1 MKFAKQA
8 AIFSILCS
16 LYAYGNEIIGNADRD
31 DSKVAPKPGTPVVTH
46 RIKLWPKVSGVIAGK
61 DTERDPTEPTLDIYL
76 TPKTTAQPLGIV
88 VLPGGGYSDLMMN
101 YEGKRTAE
109 FYNKHNISVFVVR
122 YRHAPR
128 YHYPAP
134 LNDALRAMRI
144 VRSRAAEFNLAPD
157 HIGVMGFSAGGHLAS
172 MVATRFDTG
181 NPQAK
186 DPIDR
191 ISSRPDFAILV
202 YPVITFVDE
211 PFVHHGSRSNL
222 IGKDETLKSEL
233 SSELHVCKDTPPVFL
248 VHGGED
254 TVVPPENSLL
264 FAEACRRAGVPVE
277 LHLYQQG
284 RHGLFDPSLQT
295 WREWTI
301 EWMQRNKWIK

>member
-1 MKFAKQA
+1 LNHNKQKDHQQTNIGIVKVKTMKYAKLA

-16 LYAYGNEIIGNADRD
+16 VCAHGNETIGSADRD
-31 DSKVAPKPGTPVVTH
+31 NSKVAPKPETSVVAQ
-46 RIKLWPKVSGVIAGK
+46 RIKLWPQVSGVVTGK

-76 TPKTTAQPLGIV
+76 APTATAEPLGIV
-88 VLPGGGYSDLMMN
+88 VLPGGGYSDLMMK

-128 YHYPAP
+128 YHYPVP
-134 LNDALRAMRI
+134 LDDALRAMRI
-144 VRSRAAEFNLAPD
+144 VRSRAAEFHLAPD
-157 HIGVMGFSAGGHLAS
+157 HIGVIGFSAGGHLAS

-186 DPIDR
+186 DAIDR
-191 ISSRPDFAILV
+191 VSSRPDFAILV
-202 YPVITFVDE
+202 YPVITFVDK
-211 PFVHHGSRSNL
+211 PFVHHGSMVNL
-222 IGKDETLKSEL
+222 IGKDESLKSEL
-233 SSELHVCKDTPPVFL
+233 SSELHMRKDTPPVFL

-264 FAEACRRAGVPVE
+264 FAEACRRAGGVALIPTRASWVV
-277 LHLYQQG
+277 
-284 RHGLFDPSLQT
+284 
-295 WREWTI
+295 
-301 EWMQRNKWIK
+301 